1 MFGSFFLAT
10 VMTALIAQLGSITDS
25 IIMGHLVSPDALSV
39 VRIWQPVENFMFI
52 IIGVMSAGACFLSAR
67 GIGAQDYDKVN
78 RVFNHHLY
86 YVIVSAL
93 LVIALLL
100 PFVDNVADL
109 VTTNERLQP
118 MLRPYIHA
126 EFFAIFVAVVSGVP
140 LSYIISNGNPRLVT
154 RCIIISQFFNILF
167 DILFCGVFNMGIAG
181 ASYAT
186 ALGDLI
192 AFTSLLPYMHENSR
206 IFCLHRPEK
215 ICSIKQYR
223 ECFSIGVPMLISA
236 LLPKAISE
244 TLSMLYFVEGHQKLC
259 RWIKIITN
267 LGSIG
272 VVVIMALYT
281 PELIWYI
288 LPVTYWLLL
297 FVIVAMAYVVHRRN
311 LLFSWPTL
319 QITVPSNP
327 AVTFSLP
334 YTIEGVR
341 EFLIKVKPFVLAC
354 ELGKGFHARVALEEL
369 LYEIVESNMD
379 RKENETFDV
388 RIIDK
393 NPTFTVVVKSKGHLQ
408 NPIYKFSD
416 DNIMNVDDSDLRLA
430 VLSKVCKNISHK
442 YMNGINCIYLNYHRQ
457 GNK

>member
-1 MFGSFFLAT
+1 
-10 VMTALIAQLGSITDS
+10 
-25 IIMGHLVSPDALSV
+25 
-39 VRIWQPVENFMFI
+39 
-52 IIGVMSAGACFLSAR
+52 MSTG
-67 GIGAQDYDKVN
+67 
-78 RVFNHHLY
+78 
-86 YVIVSAL
+86 
-93 LVIALLL
+93 
-100 PFVDNVADL
+100 
-109 VTTNERLQP
+109 T
-118 MLRPYIHA
+118 
-126 EFFAIFVAVVSGVP
+126 
-140 LSYIISNGNPRLVT
+140 
-154 RCIIISQFFNILF
+154 
-167 DILFCGVFNMGIAG
+167 
-181 ASYAT
+181 
-186 ALGDLI
+186 
-192 AFTSLLPYMHENSR
+192 
-206 IFCLHRPEK
+206 
-215 ICSIKQYR
+215 
-223 ECFSIGVPMLISA
+223 
-236 LLPKAISE
+236 
-244 TLSMLYFVEGHQKLC
+244 LYFVEGHQKLC
-259 RWIKIITN
+259 RWIKITTN

-393 NPTFTVVVKSKGHLQ
+393 NPTFTVVVKSKGPLQ

>member
-1 MFGSFFLAT
+1 MQRNEYVLKSMFGSFFLAT

-215 ICSIKQYR
+215 ICSIK
-223 ECFSIGVPMLISA
+223 
-236 LLPKAISE
+236 
-244 TLSMLYFVEGHQKLC
+244 
-259 RWIKIITN
+259 
-267 LGSIG
+267 
-272 VVVIMALYT
+272 
-281 PELIWYI
+281 
-288 LPVTYWLLL
+288 
-297 FVIVAMAYVVHRRN
+297 
-311 LLFSWPTL
+311 
-319 QITVPSNP
+319 
-327 AVTFSLP
+327 
-334 YTIEGVR
+334 
-341 EFLIKVKPFVLAC
+341 
-354 ELGKGFHARVALEEL
+354 
-369 LYEIVESNMD
+369 
-379 RKENETFDV
+379 
-388 RIIDK
+388 
-393 NPTFTVVVKSKGHLQ
+393 
-408 NPIYKFSD
+408 
-416 DNIMNVDDSDLRLA
+416 
-430 VLSKVCKNISHK
+430 
-442 YMNGINCIYLNYHRQ
+442 
-457 GNK
+457 